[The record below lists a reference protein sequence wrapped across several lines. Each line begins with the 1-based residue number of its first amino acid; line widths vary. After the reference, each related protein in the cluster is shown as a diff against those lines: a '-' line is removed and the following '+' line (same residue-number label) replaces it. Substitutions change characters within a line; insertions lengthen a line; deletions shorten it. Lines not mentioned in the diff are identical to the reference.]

1 MIKIFKKMKYKRIE
15 MDLLVGYL
23 EVAFFFNQPM
33 QQEEDDNSL
42 LEKELEAVM
51 LSSFFCFKVLK

>member
-1 MIKIFKKMKYKRIE
+1 